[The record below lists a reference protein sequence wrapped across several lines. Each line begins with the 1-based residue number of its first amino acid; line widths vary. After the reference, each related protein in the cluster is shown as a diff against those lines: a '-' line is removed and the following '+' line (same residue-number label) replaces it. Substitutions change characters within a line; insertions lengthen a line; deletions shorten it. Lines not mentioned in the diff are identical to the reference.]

1 MNIYYDTEFLEDGH
15 TIDLISI
22 GMVADDGRELYAVA
36 EEIEKDPLHGRI
48 CKHKWLMANV
58 IPHLP
63 LRQTVKQPEA
73 QFSGIFYLDGN
84 SNVVMPK
91 RMIRNMV
98 REFIQDTPNPEL
110 WAWYG
115 AYDHVVYAQLFDRMI
130 DLPNGFPKHTN
141 DVKTLYVLDGNPTA
155 PEQIGTAHNALDDAR
170 HVEAMYRFITK
181 GKRIL

>member
-1 MNIYYDTEFLEDGH
+1 
-15 TIDLISI
+15 
-22 GMVADDGRELYAVA
+22 
-36 EEIEKDPLHGRI
+36 
-48 CKHKWLMANV
+48 
-58 IPHLP
+58 
-63 LRQTVKQPEA
+63 
-73 QFSGIFYLDGN
+73 
-84 SNVVMPK
+84 
-91 RMIRNMV
+91 MV

-130 DLPNGFPKHTN
+130 DLPDGFPKHTN